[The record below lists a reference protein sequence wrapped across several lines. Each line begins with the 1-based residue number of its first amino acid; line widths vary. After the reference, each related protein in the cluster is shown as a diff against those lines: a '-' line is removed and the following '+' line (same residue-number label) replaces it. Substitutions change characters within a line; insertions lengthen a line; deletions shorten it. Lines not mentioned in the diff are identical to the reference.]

1 MWSQNALDPA
11 YKKNQNKKNTR
22 CKQDNFKSCGKNKNK
37 FDANGF
43 P

>member
-11 YKKNQNKKNTR
+11 YNR
-22 CKQDNFKSCGKNKNK
+22 CKQDNLKSCGNNKNK
-37 FDANGF
+37 IDAYGF